1 MREVPTHL
9 KVFLLLL
16 LPLLTRTHLGSPSRR
31 QNFDES
37 QLCLLYN
44 IWSRGESEG
53 GNFEVMLKLCS
64 LRRVYAQWAMLSSIA
79 LRQMLSEPTFID

>member
-16 LPLLTRTHLGSPSRR
+16 LPLLTRTHPGNPSRR

-44 IWSRGESEG
+44 IWSTGESEE
-53 GNFEVMLKLCS
+53 GNFEVKTMFPSPSLCTMDD
-64 LRRVYAQWAMLSSIA
+64 AQ
-79 LRQMLSEPTFID
+79 